1 MTLTVARD
9 KRVGFTTNT
18 DYFEKAKA
26 VAKANGMTISGAM
39 DMFVKQIAI
48 TGKMELLDEKEILFK
63 QLQGEIKQAIDDYE
77 AGANTYSAE
86 EVRKRLG
93 L

>member
-1 MTLTVARD
+1 MTLAVARD
-9 KRVGFTTNT
+9 KRVGFTTNK

-26 VAKANGMTISGAM
+26 VAKANGMTISSAM
-39 DMFVKQIAI
+39 DRFVKQVAI
-48 TGKMELLDEKEILFK
+48 TGKMELLDEKEILFQ
-63 QLQGEIKQAIDDYE
+63 QLQGEIRQAIDDYE
-77 AGANTYSAE
+77 SSVNTFSAE